1 MFTYRFF
8 EWETVKKGKKQPYYI
23 YFKGDGIVKP
33 KEEGNV
39 SEDDTEEKELASMK
53 KDDTAKWG
61 DKRLLTMAGLFD
73 HWKAPKVCIFYYIF

>member
-23 YFKGDGIVKP
+23 YFKGDGKVKP

-39 SEDDTEEKELASMK
+39 SEDDTEDKELASMK
-53 KDDTAKWG
+53 KEDTAKWG
-61 DKRLLTMAGLFD
+61 EKRLLTMAGLFD
-73 HWKAPKVCIFYYIF
+73 HWKAPKVGIFYYIF